1 MGRRD
6 FLVFLPTE
14 EVCVCCCCSSFF
26 LPLDDLTV
34 LLLRSLPKEL
44 PLERFLSL
52 GGVDNADDNDLRLR
66 TDDDEVDDEEEEIML
81 MLPFLAVLRFFFLL
95 WEASTC
101 AAIASSELLYD
112 FLVGGGGAAVVSL
125 PFVLLLPRIRCSS
138 CLSEDGTMGEGEGLA
153 AISRAFKS
161 PGCSGVTG
169 TTILLLLVFA
179 FVCCSSLLVIV
190 FLTGVAGG
198 DIDSSSG

>member
-1 MGRRD
+1 M
-6 FLVFLPTE
+6 
-14 EVCVCCCCSSFF
+14 
-26 LPLDDLTV
+26 

-66 TDDDEVDDEEEEIML
+66 TDDDEVDDDEEEMML

-112 FLVGGGGAAVVSL
+112 FLVGAGGAAVVSL
-125 PFVLLLPRIRCSS
+125 PFVLLLPRIRIRCSS
-138 CLSEDGTMGEGEGLA
+138 CLSEDGTMGEGEGEGLA
-153 AISRAFKS
+153 AISRAFNS

-169 TTILLLLVFA
+169 TTILLLLVLLFA
-179 FVCCSSLLVIV
+179 FVCCSSLLLVIV
-190 FLTGVAGG
+190 FLMGVAGG